1 MADFPSTNV
10 RINSQLSPGTDTQTF
25 PLFDTAH
32 GLGGMRTVGTTAD
45 LNNIFD
51 RRRTRGMMVYVS
63 GVSAYYALIGTTAN
77 SGWTTEFQIGTGTN
91 FLPLNNTFTGLNTF
105 TGGIS
110 ASSGLFETL
119 QANSGATFN
128 TNVYVGATLSVN
140 GNLVVNGT
148 TTTINST
155 IITVD
160 DKNIELG
167 SVASPTDDTANG
179 GGISLKGGAGDYTIF
194 WAKTSEGKTLAGA
207 WNFNQDINLT
217 KNNGA
222 SYNIDGN
229 AVLTSNSLGSGI
241 TYSSLQ
247 TVGTILS
254 GIWQGTRI
262 GVQYGGTGLTLS
274 AKGDLLVGGN
284 SANTYTRLPVS
295 TTNGEVLGT
304 DGSDVAWR
312 TIAIGNASGTS
323 VTTLNSGVY
332 RIQDATSSLK
342 GLASF
347 DSVNFTVSSGAVSI
361 NTIEGGTY

>member
-10 RINSQLSPGTDTQTF
+10 RINSQLSPFTDTQTF

-91 FLPLNNTFTGLNTF
+91 ILPLNNTFTGTNIFNGAVTI
-105 TGGIS
+105 G
-110 ASSGLFETL
+110 A
-119 QANSGATFN
+119 GATF
-128 TNVYVGATLSVN
+128 TVE
-140 GNLVVNGT
+140 GNLLVNGT

-155 IITVD
+155 TITVD

-167 SVASPTDDTANG
+167 SVSSPTDTTANG
-179 GGISLKGGAGDYTIF
+179 GGISLRGNDLYTIT
-194 WAKTSEGKTLAGA
+194 WSNSRGGKTLDSA
-207 WNFNQDINLT
+207 WNFNQDVNLT
-217 KNNGA
+217 KSTNP

-229 AVLTSNSLGSGI
+229 PVLTASALGTGVTS
-241 TYSSLQ
+241 SSLQ
-247 TVGTILS
+247 SVGTISS
-254 GIWQGTRI
+254 GTWQGTRI
-262 GVQYGGTGLTLS
+262 AANYGGTGLT
-274 AKGDLLVGGN
+274 AYGKGDLLVGTN
-284 SANTYTRLPVS
+284 SATS
-295 TTNGEVLGT
+295 LGT
-304 DGSDVAWR
+304 VSFVNVDGYLLTSSGNNVTWAEL
-312 TIAIGNASGTS
+312 TIQNASGTKVS
-323 VTTLNSGVY
+323 ELNGGAY
-332 RIQDATSSLK
+332 RIANASSTTR

-361 NTIEGGTY
+361 DTIEGGTY